1 MLEQLREGLSEK
13 TETAR
18 TVRDVISAGLR
29 VKKDRTLKEWY
40 DRNVKGHPPYQA
52 QDTIRRGI
60 DLKEISQSQAED
72 LLLLLSFVSS
82 ETEKD
87 PEKVE
92 KVRAGLKVSDL

>member
-18 TVRDVISAGLR
+18 TARDVIAAGLR
-29 VKKDRTLKEWY
+29 VKKDRILKEWY
-40 DRNVKGHPPYQA
+40 DRNLKDCPSYQTE
-52 QDTIRRGI
+52 DVIRRAI

-72 LLLLLSFVSS
+72 LLLLRSFVSS
-82 ETEKD
+82 ETEKN

-92 KVRAGLKVSDL
+92 KVRAGLKVSDP